1 MRGFG
6 DLVKIL
12 LLIHRVYLFISLV
25 GLSFGFQKILAVGFK
40 MGKRASIAEAFGG
53 SIVCY
58 FLLFYTLQ
66 VHYII

>member
-1 MRGFG
+1 MRSFS

-25 GLSFGFQKILAVGFK
+25 GLSFGFQKILAVGFE
-40 MGKRASIAEAFGG
+40 MGERASIAEAFAR

-58 FLLFYTLQ
+58 FLLFNTLQ